1 MSSSLQDQFEA
12 AAQKARTVTV
22 SSNATK
28 QQIYALYKQATQGP
42 LPSSQKRP
50 SLLWD
55 PTGCAKYDGW
65 QALGDNMSKETAM
78 QEYIQ
83 LIESL
88 E

>member
-12 AAQKARTVTV
+12 AAQKARTVSV
-22 SSNATK
+22 SSNAIK

-42 LPSSQKRP
+42 LPASQKRP
-50 SLLWD
+50 SLFD

-65 QALGDNMSKETAM
+65 KALGDMSKETAM

-88 E
+88 